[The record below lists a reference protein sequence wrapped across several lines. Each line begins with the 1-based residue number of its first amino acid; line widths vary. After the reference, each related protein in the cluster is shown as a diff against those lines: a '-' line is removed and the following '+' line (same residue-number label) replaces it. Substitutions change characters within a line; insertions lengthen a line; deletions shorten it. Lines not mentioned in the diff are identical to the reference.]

1 MMLRKGHIYSRACM
15 TLKIM
20 RKKSELVKFDINS
33 IVHFKTTGVEAA
45 GGRRGDNM
53 HKEILCGLLV
63 IL

>member
-1 MMLRKGHIYSRACM
+1 
-15 TLKIM
+15 M

-53 HKEILCGLLV
+53 HREILCGLLV